1 MEKTPNQNLL
11 EEILANFKGKSLE
24 ALVSNDLIRKN
35 IIEFADKKIKE
46 TILADKNFPRQSQED
61 KYYMVRSILLM
72 LDKAYQNA
80 KNAPAVRKA
89 LVNSFIQNIF
99 LKPKPQVDRFRQEFG
114 QNPPGFLLISP
125 GKLCNLKCFGC
136 YANSS
141 SASAEKLSWD
151 VLNRIIDEKAEL
163 WGSYFTVISGG
174 EPLLYQ
180 DQGKTMI
187 DLAKAHPDN
196 YFLMYDNSTLIDKE
210 MAQKI
215 AEAGNITPAI
225 SVEGF
230 EKDTDARR
238 GPGMHKKIAQAMKNL
253 KEAGVPFGISITA
266 TKNNAEAAV
275 SDELMD
281 YYFDECGAVYAW
293 IFQIMPIG
301 RAKGLDL
308 MVSPEQRL
316 AMYRRT
322 QHLIKDRKLFIADFW
337 NSAPVT
343 DGCISAGKPGGY
355 FYVEWNGNITPCV
368 FNPYSPVNIND
379 VYKKGGNLNDV
390 FRDPFFKSIR
400 KWQKEYAL
408 DRKPEEMGDLLAPCP
423 VKDHYCVMKSFLDEY
438 RPKPIDPAAQESLED
453 PDYQKGMDE
462 YGKNVV
468 NVMDPVWQKEYL
480 GKPNE

>member
-1 MEKTPNQNLL
+1 
-11 EEILANFKGKSLE
+11 LANFKGKSLE

-72 LDKAYQNA
+72 LDKAYRNA

-215 AEAGNITPAI
+215 AEAGNITPA
-225 SVEGF
+225 
-230 EKDTDARR
+230 
-238 GPGMHKKIAQAMKNL
+238 
-253 KEAGVPFGISITA
+253 
-266 TKNNAEAAV
+266 
-275 SDELMD
+275 
-281 YYFDECGAVYAW
+281 
-293 IFQIMPIG
+293 
-301 RAKGLDL
+301 
-308 MVSPEQRL
+308 
-316 AMYRRT
+316 
-322 QHLIKDRKLFIADFW
+322 DF
-337 NSAPVT
+337 
-343 DGCISAGKPGGY
+343 
-355 FYVEWNGNITPCV
+355 
-368 FNPYSPVNIND
+368 
-379 VYKKGGNLNDV
+379 
-390 FRDPFFKSIR
+390 R
-400 KWQKEYAL
+400 
-408 DRKPEEMGDLLAPCP
+408 
-423 VKDHYCVMKSFLDEY
+423 
-438 RPKPIDPAAQESLED
+438 
-453 PDYQKGMDE
+453 
-462 YGKNVV
+462 
-468 NVMDPVWQKEYL
+468 
-480 GKPNE
+480 